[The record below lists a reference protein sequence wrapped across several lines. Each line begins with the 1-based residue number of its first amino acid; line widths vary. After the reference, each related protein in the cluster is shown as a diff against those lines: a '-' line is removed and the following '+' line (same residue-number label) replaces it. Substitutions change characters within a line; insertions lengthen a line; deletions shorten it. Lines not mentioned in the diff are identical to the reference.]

1 MLNVELFLIILVSYL
16 FGSIPFGL
24 LLTKIFLKK
33 DIREIGSGNIGAT
46 NVLRSGNK
54 ILGYSTLVLDILKAV
69 LPILYIKFFMNDY
82 LYISALS
89 IFIGHVFP
97 IWLKFKGGKGVAS
110 YLGILCCLDIFTALI
125 FGIVWIAIFVLF
137 KFSSLSSLLASLT
150 IPIFHFFYNSN
161 SDYYFYFM
169 MFILIF
175 FTHRENIKRLR
186 NNTESKSKIY

>member
-1 MLNVELFLIILVSYL
+1 MLNFELFLIILISYL

-54 ILGYSTLVLDILKAV
+54 ILGYSTLVFDILKAV
-69 LPILYIKFFMNDY
+69 LPILYVKFFMNDY

-125 FGIVWIAIFVLF
+125 FGVVWISIFILF

>member
-1 MLNVELFLIILVSYL
+1 MLNFELFLIILVSYL

-54 ILGYSTLVLDILKAV
+54 ILGYSTLVFDILKAV

-110 YLGILCCLDIFTALI
+110 YLGILCCLDIFSALI
-125 FGIVWIAIFVLF
+125 FGVVWISIFILF

>member
-1 MLNVELFLIILVSYL
+1 MLNFELFLIILVSYL

-46 NVLRSGNK
+46 NVLRAGNK
-54 ILGYSTLVLDILKAV
+54 ILGYSTLALDILKAV

-97 IWLKFKGGKGVAS
+97 VWLKFKGGKGVAS

-125 FGIVWIAIFVLF
+125 FGVVWISIFILF

>member
-46 NVLRSGNK
+46 NVLRAGNK
-54 ILGYSTLVLDILKAV
+54 ILGYSTLVFDILKAV
-69 LPILYIKFFMNDY
+69 LPILYIKFFMSEY

-97 IWLKFKGGKGVAS
+97 IWLRFKGGKGVAS

-125 FGIVWIAIFVLF
+125 FGVVWISIFILF

>member
-1 MLNVELFLIILVSYL
+1 MLNFELFLIIIISYL

-46 NVLRSGNK
+46 NVLRAGNK

-125 FGIVWIAIFVLF
+125 FGVVWISIFILF

>member
-1 MLNVELFLIILVSYL
+1 MLNFELFLIILVSYL

-46 NVLRSGNK
+46 NVLRAGNK
-54 ILGYSTLVLDILKAV
+54 ILGYSTLILDILKAV

-125 FGIVWIAIFVLF
+125 FGVVWISIFILF